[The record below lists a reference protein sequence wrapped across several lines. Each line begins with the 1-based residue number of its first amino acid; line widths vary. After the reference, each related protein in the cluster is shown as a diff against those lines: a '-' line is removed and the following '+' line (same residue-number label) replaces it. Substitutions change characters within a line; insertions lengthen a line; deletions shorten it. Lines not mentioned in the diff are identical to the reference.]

1 MSSSNDH
8 LGRQYQN
15 SIDWSSLSLPRDL
28 PEFITPYQFKIGR
41 KDNRPDPDSKNMP
54 TRPDGGNEPDS
65 DVFDYTSKGLEH
77 DNHTIDRHLRGRQTG
92 PSQYQGN
99 ITDIKAAGRNDLA
112 EPETRPIERQDNEE
126 VVYAK
131 AYESRSSSAH
141 STASSIISRSSLAF
155 SDLSMASSATSLA
168 SNTSISQHT
177 FLIDNI
183 TKSLFCTE
191 ELKPVL
197 NAACED
203 FQIGVERLQKNA
215 RRLIQHFGK
224 DLRSEVSD
232 KIQLDVARAM
242 KTAKLSSYAAHWVMR
257 HMGITLPNSASVP
270 PTQNG
275 PDNDVE
281 PNSSDDS
288 SDALDDDDEEEL
300 WSTEYRH
307 IHDFLYHSEA
317 YSIFKAGLL
326 DFVHKPYEKR
336 ILSTIGSDLVGPA
349 GIPLGEDVI
358 HCMAQE
364 ISWVPQQALT
374 FSRDVDLS
382 YGDTMKAFVENH
394 LGESWNWW
402 PLAPRTHGLRPGYC
416 RLQWK
421 SVSSPRP
428 TPQTKMT

>member
-1 MSSSNDH
+1 MPS
-8 LGRQYQN
+8 LQN
-15 SIDWSSLSLPRDL
+15 SKDWISVTRSGLSDFTTRNQFDSGSVVDNWIDDRLNLES
-28 PEFITPYQFKIGR
+28 EI
-41 KDNRPDPDSKNMP
+41 MP
-54 TRPDGGNEPDS
+54 TYPDAGYEPHS
-65 DVFDYTSKGLEH
+65 DVFDHKFKELEH
-77 DNHTIDRHLRGRQTG
+77 DGRSVDGQLRGRQTG
-92 PSQYQGN
+92 LSRHHSN
-99 ITDIKAAGRNDLA
+99 ITDTVDARRHDLT
-112 EPETRPIERQDNEE
+112 ELETRPIERQDNGE

-141 STASSIISRSSLAF
+141 STASSILSRSSLAF

-168 SNTSISQHT
+168 SNTSISQHA

-197 NAACED
+197 DAACED
-203 FQIGVERLQKNA
+203 VQIGVQRLQKNA

-242 KTAKLSSYAAHWVMR
+242 KTPKLSSYAAQSVMR
-257 HMGITLPNSASVP
+257 HMGVTAPNSASVP
-270 PTQNG
+270 PTQND
-275 PDNDVE
+275 PDNDME
-281 PNSSDDS
+281 RNSSDDS
-288 SDALDDDDEEEL
+288 SDALDDDDEKEL

-317 YSIFKAGLL
+317 YIIFRAGLL

-336 ILSTIGSDLVGPA
+336 ILSAIGSDLVGSA
-349 GIPLGEDVI
+349 GSPLGEDI
-358 HCMAQE
+358 IRCMAQE
-364 ISWVPQQALT
+364 VSWVPEQALT
-374 FSRDVDLS
+374 FSRDVNVS
-382 YGDTMKAFVENH
+382 FGDTMKAFVEDR

-402 PLAPRTHGLRPGYC
+402 PLAPRMHGLRLGYC

-428 TPQTKMT
+428 SLQAKTT